1 MAEAR
6 AEDVVAELHA
16 FGLTRDRFRSAM
28 VTALGI
34 GLSDI
39 DALEYLERLGPMTQR
54 ELGAQL
60 SLSSGGVT
68 VLVDRLEQRGL
79 VRRSAHPTDR
89 RVAVIELAAS
99 AALPEVPEIDGYH
112 RSLAAAARRLTSGQR
127 QTVMEF
133 LRTAT
138 SESERAAAGM
148 HKRAAPS

>member
-6 AEDVVAELHA
+6 AEDVLADLHA
-16 FGLTRDRFRSAM
+16 FGLARDRFRAAM

-68 VLVDRLEQRGL
+68 VLVDRLAQRGL

-89 RVAVIELAAS
+89 RASVIELAS
-99 AALPEVPEIDGYH
+99 AALPEVPEIEDYH
-112 RSLAAAARRLTSGQR
+112 RSLGATSRRLTSRQR
-127 QTVMEF
+127 QIVRDF
-133 LRTAT
+133 LQAAT
-138 SESERAAAGM
+138 SESERASAGM
-148 HKRAAPS
+148 RSRNTQS

>member
-6 AEDVVAELHA
+6 ADDVLADLHA
-16 FGLTRDRFRSAM
+16 FGLARDRFRAAM

-54 ELGAQL
+54 ELGEQL
-60 SLSSGGVT
+60 SLTSGGVT
-68 VLVDRLEQRGL
+68 VLVDRLAQRGL

-89 RVAVIELAAS
+89 RASVIELASA
-99 AALPEVPEIDGYH
+99 AALPEVPEIEGYH
-112 RSLAAAARRLTSGQR
+112 RALAAAARRLTSGQR
-127 QTVMEF
+127 QSVSNF

-138 SESERAAAGM
+138 SESERAATGM
-148 HKRAAPS
+148 HTRRAQD

>member
-6 AEDVVAELHA
+6 ADDVLADLHA
-16 FGLTRDRFRSAM
+16 FGLARDRFRAAM

-68 VLVDRLEQRGL
+68 VLVDRLAQRGL

-89 RVAVIELAAS
+89 RASVIELAS
-99 AALPEVPEIDGYH
+99 AALPEVPEIEGYH
-112 RSLAAAARRLTSGQR
+112 RSLAATSRRLTSRQR
-127 QTVMEF
+127 QIVRDF
-133 LRTAT
+133 LQAAT

-148 HKRAAPS
+148 RARNTQS

>member
-16 FGLTRDRFRSAM
+16 FGLARDRFRAAM
-28 VTALGI
+28 MTALGI

-68 VLVDRLEQRGL
+68 VLVDRLAQRGL
-79 VRRSAHPTDR
+79 VRRGAHPTDR
-89 RVAVIELAAS
+89 RASVIELAS
-99 AALPEVPEIDGYH
+99 SEALPEVPEIESYH
-112 RSLAAAARRLTSGQR
+112 RSIAVAARRLTSGQR
-127 QTVMEF
+127 RTVSNF
-133 LRTAT
+133 LRMA
-138 SESERAAAGM
+138 
-148 HKRAAPS
+148 